1 MAPERKAFHRGSD
14 PTERTNDWCK
24 PGPRPAAWPAEITP
38 GNSRQ
43 LRRDIKVTNSSV
55 GNLTRGPKPSC
66 RKKTTAAGVTGL
78 RHACFFATNRSCQ
91 VSKFFA
97 KVAAWIDYNFGFSG
111 EPPTL
116 TYYIPIH

>member
-43 LRRDIKVTNSSV
+43 LRRDIKVANGSV
-55 GNLTRGPKPSC
+55 GNLTRGRKDKLPKKDDC
-66 RKKTTAAGVTGL
+66 RWRDRLAACV
-78 RHACFFATNRSCQ
+78 FFRYEQELSS
-91 VSKFFA
+91 V
-97 KVAAWIDYNFGFSG
+97 
-111 EPPTL
+111 
-116 TYYIPIH
+116 